1 MKTVFKLME
10 VIDLAKAPYKT
21 KQMTELL
28 TFLKSVQGSHV
39 TVSDICDYFQTKE
52 KQMNTKRK
60 RVFSVSVCILFLF
73 VTFASLFYI
82 VKEENHH
89 CTGEDC
95 PICANIH
102 QAEQTLRNVG
112 NGTITI
118 AAISPM
124 PILFALLIAGQFLL
138 VSDTSLVSQKVRLN
152 D

>member
-1 MKTVFKLME
+1 
-10 VIDLAKAPYKT
+10 
-21 KQMTELL
+21 
-28 TFLKSVQGSHV
+28 
-39 TVSDICDYFQTKE
+39 
-52 KQMNTKRK
+52 MNTKTK
-60 RVFSVSVCILFLF
+60 KAFSVAACILFLF

-118 AAISPM
+118 ADISSM